1 MKKNVSVK
9 SGKARTKRLLLTVIS
24 AVILIIAAIALFWFW
39 NVQQKEDSPKNKPE
53 KEQEEKIVHRLTRSA
68 LQPVKQNDLE
78 IIMDCFDDAF
88 TINDLYN

>member
-1 MKKNVSVK
+1 MLFIAV
-9 SGKARTKRLLLTVIS
+9 LELIHVIRFS
-24 AVILIIAAIALFWFW
+24 TGTIDFDAP
-39 NVQQKEDSPKNKPE
+39 QKE